1 MSDDAGMP
9 VLTFIPNPSPNGLL
23 VLLLDPQPPLSN
35 ENEGCGARCCGSS
48 NSGSEANLIRGFS
61 GVLVVLSI
69 VLVLALSGD
78 GDEEKVSIGTELL
91 EPVEDDEDVLE
102 RLEPSEVEDVRAGG
116 EEEGTE
122 EDVVV
127 VGRLLRVRA
136 GALRWREGR
145 RDIFRFV
152 VVRVSFCAG
161 CGRGLL
167 TLIRYSILQIF
178 PSSVYLPGYKAR
190 PVASRGQGMWLRVR

>member
-1 MSDDAGMP
+1 MLPQLFCAALTPNMLMSDVIDMP
-9 VLTFIPNPSPNGLL
+9 VSLPVPNPGPRGLL
-23 VLLLDPQPPLSN
+23 VFPLDLQIPLSN
-35 ENEGCGARCCGSS
+35 ENEGRGAHCCGSS
-48 NSGSEANLIRGFS
+48 SSGSDANLIRGFS

-78 GDEEKVSIGTELL
+78 GEEEKVSVGTELL

-116 EEEGTE
+116 VEEGTE

-145 RDIFRFV
+145 RDIFLI
-152 VVRVSFCAG
+152 
-161 CGRGLL
+161 CGSEG
-167 TLIRYSILQIF
+167 
-178 PSSVYLPGYKAR
+178 
-190 PVASRGQGMWLRVR
+190 